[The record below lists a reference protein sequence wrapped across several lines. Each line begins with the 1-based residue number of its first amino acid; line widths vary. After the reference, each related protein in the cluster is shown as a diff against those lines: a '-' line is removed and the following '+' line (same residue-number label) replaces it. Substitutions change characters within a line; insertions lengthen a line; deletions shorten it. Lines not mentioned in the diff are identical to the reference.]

1 MYIGKEYLFVDG
13 YNIINSWDE
22 LQKMAE
28 SSIEGARQELIDIM
42 IEYQSYRDINLIV
55 VFDAYKVK
63 GTTLRK
69 EKYGRLEVIFTKE
82 NETADTYIERR
93 LDEIGRIK
101 KVTVATSDGMLQQ
114 MILSR
119 GGLRLSAREFYH
131 LVKDT
136 EIEIERKRKKISQN
150 SINYRGT
157 LDTGTLDK
165 LRKLIEDE
173 GQKKK
178 KDNNGQAP

>member
-13 YNIINSWDE
+13 YNIINSWEE
-22 LQKMAE
+22 LQETAE
-28 SSIEGARQELIDIM
+28 TSIEAARQELIDIM

-63 GTTLRK
+63 GTSLRK
-69 EKYGRLEVIFTKE
+69 EKYGKLEVVFTKE
-82 NETADTYIERR
+82 NETADAYIERK
-93 LDEIGRIK
+93 LDEIGRIR

-136 EIEIERKRKKISQN
+136 EIEIERKRRKISQN

-157 LDTGTLDK
+157 LDSKTLDK
-165 LRKLIEDE
+165 LRRLMDE
-173 GQKKK
+173 EEQKKK
-178 KDNNGQAP
+178 KEK

>member
-13 YNIINSWDE
+13 YNIINAWEE
-22 LQKMAE
+22 LQNMAE
-28 SSIEGARQELIDIM
+28 VSIEAARQELIDIM

-63 GTTLRK
+63 GTSLRK
-69 EKYGRLEVIFTKE
+69 EKYGQLEVVFTKE
-82 NETADTYIERR
+82 NETADAYIERK

-101 KVTVATSDGMLQQ
+101 KVTVASSDGMLQQ

-136 EIEIERKRKKISQN
+136 EIEIERKRRKISQN

-157 LDTGTLDK
+157 LDTRTLDK
-165 LRKLIEDE
+165 LKGLIVEE
-173 GQKKK
+173 AQKKRK
-178 KDNNGQAP
+178 KK